1 MAITGQRQAQVARLL
16 SRIQKGNPA
25 AAKELEALGHKRP
38 KDPDV
43 ANALGCLAL
52 ERGQAQQALDAFER
66 ACRLGYSNRFVQ
78 QRNRLIAHAML
89 GHLEPFDAL
98 WLELEGRLTAKES
111 RIEVLQS
118 CLRAAQAKSQADLVQ
133 RCLSLWRELAP
144 NDIKLWLSEIGVA
157 LHRKNNEEALELLKS
172 MPPVPSDDVEALV
185 QAAGYARRV
194 EQLGAALNY
203 FNKARE
209 AGPTNPNQLQFLIS
223 LGNDLRQYA
232 SALSLLDTL
241 LQYYPDLARSK
252 IYDRLDICQKS
263 NQWSEVERLVPQ
275 YLSAV
280 RRGDIRPK
288 GLFRH
293 LSLPGLTDADHL
305 MLANAYLEGQ
315 RVTGVRQSI
324 DAFKRTPRIG
334 RRLRIGILSA
344 DFRQHPV
351 AQLVV
356 EVFERLNRERFE
368 LVGYD
373 LAEDKP
379 SLLRT
384 RILASLDQHV
394 PGRELSDEDLV
405 NRVRSD
411 AIDILVDLQGD
422 TSDTRVWLM
431 RRRLA
436 PVQVGWLGFPGGL
449 GAGLNDY
456 ILADQ
461 DVIPQSA
468 FADFAEQP
476 VWLPTTYIPNDPER
490 QPQPCPPRISQDLP
504 EDAIVFCCFNGQYKI
519 TREIFHAWCRI
530 LQQVEGSVLW
540 LRREDAGVIEQYRQV
555 AGDYG
560 IAAER
565 LIFAPRTH
573 TQVEHLTRL
582 QCADIALDTR
592 PYNAHTTTIDALWAR
607 VPVIT
612 LPGDSFTSRV
622 ASSILR
628 VAGLQN
634 LVASS
639 VDDYVAKA
647 VALARDGAQRQ
658 SLRNYLDNLRTTSP
672 LYDTQTFVDGLEAAF
687 EAMYARYEAKLPPAP
702 ITDLTPYLSS
712 SDRTE
717 IAPTARSVA
726 LLLEHAETHLHK
738 DQAHEA
744 LALYQA
750 VLERE
755 PEQAVALH
763 GMGLSNALLG
773 RYDEALEWLD
783 KALSA
788 RPDDET
794 WKAHRD
800 KVQEKRAL
808 NHAEFLNRQL
818 EHAHRFHAKGQW
830 LEAGA
835 LYEEILARSP
845 RHPAALHFKGLL
857 EVQQGDAAGLERMR
871 ESLRLRP
878 GNEVFLKNYRMAEKL
893 VQSQDDSFTL

>member
-1 MAITGQRQAQVARLL
+1 MTGARESVTKVEYLLGQLQLGNQQAAT
-16 SRIQKGNPA
+16 
-25 AAKELEALGHKRP
+25 ELELLGRRFP
-38 KDPDV
+38 KDANI

-52 ERGQAQQALDAFER
+52 ERGDGEKALSAFARAQ
-66 ACRLGYSNRFVQ
+66 RLGYRNHSVQ
-78 QRNRLIAHAML
+78 SRNRLIAYAML
-89 GHLEPFDAL
+89 GDRKAFVEL
-98 WLELEGRLTAKES
+98 WCLLSDKFLSKAG
-111 RIEVLQS
+111 RIEILRS
-118 CLRAAQAKSQADLVQ
+118 CYRAARVTQ
-133 RCLSLWRELAP
+133 RTEMIQHCVELWKKEAP
-144 NDIKLWLSEIGVA
+144 NDPWLA
-157 LHRKNNEEALELLKS
+157 LTSISIAISMRETAHALESLNAL
-172 MPPVPSDDVEALV
+172 PTIPSDDIDALT
-185 QAAGYARRV
+185 QAVALAYKLGHPVAFHYFSKAISAGGHDA
-194 EQLGAALNY
+194 
-203 FNKARE
+203 
-209 AGPTNPNQLQFLIS
+209 NQLQQLIA
-223 LGNDLRQYA
+223 LGTNLKQFKQVVE
-232 SALSLLDTL
+232 LFDTL
-241 LQYYPDLARSK
+241 LEYHPELAVSK
-252 IYDRLDICQKS
+252 LYDRLNVYQQV
-263 NQWSEVERLVPQ
+263 NRWSDVERLIPQ

-315 RVTGVRQSI
+315 RIAEAPQSVG
-324 DAFKRTPRIG
+324 AFKRAPRIG

-356 EVFERLNRERFE
+356 EVFERLNRKRFE

-394 PGRELSDEDLV
+394 PARELSDEDLV
-405 NRVRSD
+405 SRVRGD

-422 TSDTRVWLM
+422 TTDTRVWLM
-431 RRRLA
+431 RQRLA

-504 EDAIVFCCFNGQYKI
+504 ENAIVFCCFNGQYKI

-530 LQQVEGSVLW
+530 LQQVEDSVLW

-647 VALARDGAQRQ
+647 VALARDRDQRQ
-658 SLRNYLDNLRTTSP
+658 ALRSYLDNLRETSP
-672 LYDTQTFVDGLEAAF
+672 LYDTQVFVDGLEAAF

-717 IAPTARSVA
+717 IAPAERSVA

-755 PEQAVALH
+755 PEQPVALH

-773 RYDEALEWLD
+773 RYDDALEWLD
-783 KALSA
+783 KALSV
-788 RPDDET
+788 RPGDET

-800 KVQEKRAL
+800 KVQEKFAL

-878 GNEVFLKNYRMAEKL
+878 GNEVFLKNYRIAEKL